1 MQHSR
6 HAPLFGNAIAA
17 LRNRRTASYSCVKGR
32 ICMAA
37 DAQNPGARSP
47 GSDRSEGASPATDQ
61 ARLQELSRKLLD
73 LWQDHLSAVAQ
84 DPNLLAQALKLMTA
98 APFAWM
104 PGFSPEGGPGF
115 AQSPNPFQPGPF
127 QPGPFQPGPFQPG
140 PFQPGPFQPGPF
152 QPGIFDGPFAPAAK
166 AGTAPAAAASAA
178 GADDV
183 EQLRRRLAELEG
195 RLAQLEGG
203 AAKPGTGSKPG
214 KARSGVGKP
223 RRRAA
228 KS

>member
-1 MQHSR
+1 
-6 HAPLFGNAIAA
+6 
-17 LRNRRTASYSCVKGR
+17 
-32 ICMAA
+32 MAA
-37 DAQNPGARSP
+37 DAQNPGAKSP

-115 AQSPNPFQPGPF
+115 AQSPNPLQPGPF
-127 QPGPFQPGPFQPG
+127 QPGSFQS
-140 PFQPGPFQPGPF
+140 GPF
-152 QPGIFDGPFAPAAK
+152 QPGIFGGPFAPAAK

-214 KARSGVGKP
+214 KAKSGVGKP